1 MNQIHYLTSENEYET
16 LKRILSERSD
26 TFIAELDG
34 AKCHSNWKSFYKL
47 AKTAFGIALFPED
60 NIDGL
65 ADSLMDLFWIKQT
78 KVALFLKN
86 SHQFECFDDQPRIK
100 RGAFLELL
108 EEDIL
113 PWWEKDVLTKCVGGQ
128 TKDFQVYVLK

>member
-1 MNQIHYLTSENEYET
+1 MNQIHYLTSKNEYEN

-34 AKCHSNWKSFYKL
+34 AKCHNNWKSLYKL

-65 ADSLMDLFWIKQT
+65 ADSLMDVFWIKQT

-86 SHQFECFDDQPRIK
+86 SHQSALGFCGIFSKCRSGLGLFDYFQWHNGMRI
-100 RGAFLELL
+100 
-108 EEDIL
+108 
-113 PWWEKDVLTKCVGGQ
+113 
-128 TKDFQVYVLK
+128 

>member
-1 MNQIHYLTSENEYET
+1 MNQIHHLTSENEYET
-16 LKRILSERSD
+16 LNRILSERSD

-34 AKCHSNWKSFYKL
+34 AKCHNNWKSFYKL

-65 ADSLMDLFWIKQT
+65 ADSLMDVFWIKQT

-86 SHQFECFDDQPRIK
+86 SHQSALGFCGIFSKCRSGLGFSTISNGIMACEFKRIMTNVI
-100 RGAFLELL
+100 A
-108 EEDIL
+108 
-113 PWWEKDVLTKCVGGQ
+113 Q
-128 TKDFQVYVLK
+128 TSQKNNL

>member
-1 MNQIHYLTSENEYET
+1 MNQIHYLTSEKKYEN
-16 LKRILSERSD
+16 LKKILSESSD

-34 AKCHSNWKSFYKL
+34 AKCHNNWKSFYKL
-47 AKTAFGIALFPED
+47 AETAFGIVSFPED

-86 SHQFECFDDQPRIK
+86 AHQFEYFEDQPRIK
-100 RGAFLELL
+100 RGAFLEILKD
-108 EEDIL
+108 DIL
-113 PWWEKDVLTKCVGGQ
+113 PWWEKDVLTKCVGGER
-128 TKDFQVYVLK
+128 KDFQVYILD